1 MFLSRLWRGF
11 WKSFKPRPE
20 EEDLDLESVLRSPSF
35 WKAPWNEVTN
45 RQILYFL
52 PILNEVK
59 ITLEN
64 I

>member
-1 MFLSRLWRGF
+1 M
-11 WKSFKPRPE
+11 
-20 EEDLDLESVLRSPSF
+20 DLESIPWPGSPSL
-35 WKAPWNEVTN
+35 WKASWNEVTS

-52 PILNEVK
+52 PILNKVK